1 MDFGALPP
9 EVNSGR
15 MYAGAGAGP
24 LMAAASAWNG
34 LAAELGSA
42 ASAYGAVISGLT
54 SEGWSGPAS
63 ASMAAAAM
71 PYVGWMTTMAGQ
83 AKQAATQATAAA
95 AAFEAAYAATV
106 PPALVAANRAQ
117 LATLVATNFLGLN
130 TPAIAATE
138 AHYGEMWAQDAAAM
152 YGYAGASAAAAQVS
166 PFTPPPQTANPAGV
180 AGQGAAVSQAA
191 GMAAGSQTQSVLS
204 QLTMATPTALQGMAS
219 PLQSGATTAATTGTT
234 PGSVLS
240 AISTPLGLQPGD
252 ITNAA
257 TNLASSSF
265 SPMSVAGITQVGADL
280 AAIRAATAGANLGLD
295 APGMAAMVP
304 GVGMGM
310 FGPTGLGS
318 LGALGGPGS
327 MMSAGLGH
335 AASVGGLSVPQAWA
349 AAVPNGST
357 VGTALTGTTMT
368 AAPEAGMPGMPGMPM
383 SGMLGNGFG
392 NAVPKY
398 GFRPTVIA
406 RPPAAG

>member
-34 LAAELGSA
+34 LAAELSSA

-71 PYVGWMTTMAGQ
+71 PYVGWMTTTAGQ
-83 AKQAATQATAAA
+83 ATQAASQATAAA

-152 YGYAGASAAAAQVS
+152 YGYAGASAAASQVS

-204 QLTMATPTALQGMAS
+204 QLTMATPTALQGLAS
-219 PLQSGATTAATTGTT
+219 PLQTGATTGGTT

-240 AISTPLGLQPGD
+240 SIGGPFGLTPSDMLNG
-252 ITNAA
+252 A
-257 TNLASSSF
+257 TNMFSSSF
-265 SPMSVAGITQVGADL
+265 SPMAPAGITQIGADI
-280 AAIRAATAGANLGLD
+280 AAMRAATVGANLGFD

-304 GVGMGM
+304 GVGIGM
-310 FGPTGLGS
+310 FGPGGLGS
-318 LGALGGPGS
+318 LGGLAGSGS
-327 MMSAGLGH
+327 MVSAGVGQ
-335 AASVGGLSVPQAWA
+335 ASTVGATLSVPQAWA
-349 AAVPNGST
+349 AAVPGANST
-357 VGTALTGTTMT
+357 VGTTLAGTTMT

-383 SGMLGNGFG
+383 SGMLGHGFG